1 MDATS
6 CFVCYGRDLASVVE
20 WLYLKTRWYIWP
32 ALISLISFFLLMES
46 PDWKRTSC
54 NMTEPLS
61 NFLEILPG
69 IVEIFGAVLIWG
81 LTCITVA
88 LAPDC
93 TTKGTIPMWSLVE
106 RKENLSGKNND
117 RQWSNV
123 LLAWWIDKSH
133 QKIALKHCKCIHI
146 AGLVTTFILL
156 VQGTFLGVQL

>member
-1 MDATS
+1 MIG
-6 CFVCYGRDLASVVE
+6 CY
-20 WLYLKTRWYIWP
+20 
-32 ALISLISFFLLMES
+32 FLLCLLWQRFGECSGMTLSEDQMVHLTS
-46 PDWKRTSC
+46 PNFSNFIFSLLKRTSC
-54 NMTEPLS
+54 NMTELLS

-93 TTKGTIPMWSLVE
+93 TTRGTIPMWSLVE

-123 LLAWWIDKSH
+123 LLA
-133 QKIALKHCKCIHI
+133 
-146 AGLVTTFILL
+146 
-156 VQGTFLGVQL
+156 

>member
-1 MDATS
+1 MIG
-6 CFVCYGRDLASVVE
+6 CY
-20 WLYLKTRWYIWP
+20 
-32 ALISLISFFLLMES
+32 FLLCLLWQRFGECSGMTLSEDQMVHLTS
-46 PDWKRTSC
+46 PNFSNFIFSLDGISRLEE
-54 NMTEPLS
+54 NLLQYDGEPLS

-93 TTKGTIPMWSLVE
+93 TTRGTIPMWSLVE

-123 LLAWWIDKSH
+123 LLA
-133 QKIALKHCKCIHI
+133 
-146 AGLVTTFILL
+146 
-156 VQGTFLGVQL
+156 

>member
-1 MDATS
+1 MIEFFGNCLLRQFPDWGKRLTWFAGIMGALLWLDATS
-6 CFVCYGRDLASVVE
+6 CFVCRGRDLVSVVE
-20 WLYLKTRWYIWP
+20 WLYLETRWYIWP

-46 PDWKRTSC
+46 PDWREPPAIWR
-54 NMTEPLS
+54 NPLS

-93 TTKGTIPMWSLVE
+93 TTRGTIPTWSLVE

-117 RQWSNV
+117 RQRS
-123 LLAWWIDKSH
+123 
-133 QKIALKHCKCIHI
+133 
-146 AGLVTTFILL
+146 
-156 VQGTFLGVQL
+156 